1 MSKLLFNLL
10 CCAGLLAPAMSQEQ
24 AAPQVPTDTTVEQ
37 ADSEEAPAGDP
48 ADQEDAADEEESLE
62 DDADLDV
69 QTYEENDD
77 IFVPTEEIPSDEPI
91 PFPSDI

>member
-1 MSKLLFNLL
+1 MSKLLFILL
-10 CCAGLLAPAMSQEQ
+10 CCVGLLAPALGQEQ
-24 AAPQVPTDTTVEQ
+24 EAPQESTDTTVEQ
-37 ADSEEAPAGDP
+37 ADSEEAPAGDS
-48 ADQEDAADEEESLE
+48 AGQEDAADEEESSE
-62 DDADLDV
+62 DDADLDL

>member
-1 MSKLLFNLL
+1 MSRLLFILL
-10 CCAGLLAPAMSQEQ
+10 CCVGLLAPALSQEQ
-24 AAPQVPTDTTVEQ
+24 EAPQEPTDTTVEQ
-37 ADSEEAPAGDP
+37 ADSEEAPAGDS
-48 ADQEDAADEEESLE
+48 ANQEDAADEEESSE
-62 DDADLDV
+62 DDADLDL